1 MGKVVNIGASTVTVV
16 GVDPS
21 LANWGMCRASVSL
34 STLEVVN
41 IGALTLVPTA
51 KTTCK
56 SVRASSDDLRRA
68 CELCEAFQA
77 FCRGAAV
84 VVAEIPSGCQ
94 SARGAMS
101 NGVCLG
107 VLASC
112 PIPLVQVSPLETKL
126 ASVGSKTASKAEMI
140 AWATGLYPDA
150 DWLRSRG
157 RIVAA
162 NEHLADAVGIVHAG
176 VRTPELRQA
185 ISMLRSLSSS

>member
-1 MGKVVNIGASTVTVV
+1 MGKVVNIGHGLVTVI

-21 LANWGMCRASVSL
+21 LANWSMCRAQVSL

-41 IGALTLVPTA
+41 IERLLLVPTA
-51 KTTCK
+51 KATAK

-68 CELCEAFQA
+68 CELHDAFQR

-84 VVAEIPSGCQ
+84 VVAEIPSGTQ

-101 NGVCLG
+101 NGICLG
-107 VLASC
+107 FLAAC
-112 PIPLVQVSPLETKL
+112 PIPVIQVSPLETKL
-126 ASVGSKTASKAEMI
+126 ASVGSKNATKPQIIDWAS
-140 AWATGLYPDA
+140 TLYPDA
-150 DWLRSRG
+150 EWLRSRG
-157 RIVAA
+157 RLIAA

-185 ISMLRSLSSS
+185 ISMLRSLAS